1 MPEPASRGYVAAS
14 GAKELAGIGATIV
27 PGTDVSDWTVSWGQA
42 GGGMYSTIA
51 DLGKWA
57 GTGLGSSLLPPELVA
72 QRLTTQKIPE
82 GYYGLGIDD
91 WGQGWIGHTGQILGW
106 ESMVAYNTKTG
117 AAFVTMVNE
126 TSSFVSA
133 LNVGLGVFPDL
144 KGIMGH

>member
-1 MPEPASRGYVAAS
+1 
-14 GAKELAGIGATIV
+14 
-27 PGTDVSDWTVSWGQA
+27 
-42 GGGMYSTIA
+42 MYSTIA

-57 GTGLGSSLLPPELVA
+57 GSGLGSTLLPPDLVA
-72 QRLTTQKIPE
+72 KRVATQTNPD
-82 GYYGLGIDD
+82 GDYSLGIDD

-117 AAFVTMVNE
+117 AAFVTIVNE

-133 LNVGLGVFPDL
+133 LSVGLAVFPDL